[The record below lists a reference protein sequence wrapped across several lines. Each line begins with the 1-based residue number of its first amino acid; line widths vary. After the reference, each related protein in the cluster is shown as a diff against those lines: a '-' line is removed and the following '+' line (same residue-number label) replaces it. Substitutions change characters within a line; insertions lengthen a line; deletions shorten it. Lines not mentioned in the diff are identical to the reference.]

1 LEKLN
6 VQNHEMLPPVYL
18 DYNATTPVDP
28 QVLIAMRPYLEDFF
42 GNPSSGHFYG
52 ALARQG
58 VEKARR
64 QTAEMLGCR
73 PKEVIFTS
81 GGTESNN
88 LAIKGAAFALREKGN
103 HIITSPI
110 EHPSVLEVCGWLE
123 SQGFRITLVGVDKN
137 GRVDP
142 DDVARALTPSTIL
155 ISVMHA
161 NNEVGTIQPIREI
174 AAIAHSHNILMHT
187 DAAQSVGKVPV
198 GVGDLG
204 VDLLTVAGHK
214 LYAPKGV
221 GALYVCAGT
230 LLEKVSHGAGHEFN
244 LRPGTENVAGIVGL
258 GEACRLV
265 ADNIDD
271 YQARMRAMRD
281 MLEKRLLRE
290 FPEARVNAADA
301 MRLPNTSSISFPGK
315 EANVIVASSV
325 QVAVS
330 AGAACH
336 AGDVQISHVL
346 MAMGVPQK
354 YAMGTIRFSMGRQT
368 SGAEIERASAAF
380 RAAVKKTKVV

>member
-1 LEKLN
+1 
-6 VQNHEMLPPVYL
+6 
-18 DYNATTPVDP
+18 
-28 QVLIAMRPYLEDFF
+28 
-42 GNPSSGHFYG
+42 
-52 ALARQG
+52 
-58 VEKARR
+58 
-64 QTAEMLGCR
+64 
-73 PKEVIFTS
+73 
-81 GGTESNN
+81 
-88 LAIKGAAFALREKGN
+88 
-103 HIITSPI
+103 
-110 EHPSVLEVCGWLE
+110 
-123 SQGFRITLVGVDKN
+123 
-137 GRVDP
+137 
-142 DDVARALTPSTIL
+142 
-155 ISVMHA
+155 
-161 NNEVGTIQPIREI
+161 
-174 AAIAHSHNILMHT
+174 
-187 DAAQSVGKVPV
+187 
-198 GVGDLG
+198 
-204 VDLLTVAGHK
+204 
-214 LYAPKGV
+214 
-221 GALYVCAGT
+221 
-230 LLEKVSHGAGHEFN
+230 
-244 LRPGTENVAGIVGL
+244 VAGIVGL

-380 RAAVKKTKVV
+380 RAAVNETKVV